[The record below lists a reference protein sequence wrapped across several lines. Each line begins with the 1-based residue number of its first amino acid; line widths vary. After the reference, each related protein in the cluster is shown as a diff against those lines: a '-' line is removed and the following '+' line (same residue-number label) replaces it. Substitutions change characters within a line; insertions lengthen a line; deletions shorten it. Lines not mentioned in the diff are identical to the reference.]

1 MTLPVHIYTSIFGDR
16 VQTKKKKENPCRAE
30 LLRTFSEVICPYQM
44 GTQVYDLNS
53 HRTELA
59 HSVLS
64 RLS

>member
-1 MTLPVHIYTSIFGDR
+1 MTLPVYTSIFGDR
-16 VQTKKKKENPCRAE
+16 VQTKKKGKSLSSWAFKNH
-30 LLRTFSEVICPYQM
+30 SEVICPYQM

-53 HRTELA
+53 HRAELA